1 MHYNKL
7 PFFKEKKKKKNGLMA
22 TYSLVAV
29 KECGE
34 TIWVKLKE

>member
-1 MHYNKL
+1 LMHYNKL
-7 PFFKEKKKKKNGLMA
+7 PFFKEKKKGLMA
-22 TYSLVAV
+22 TYLLVAV